1 MNAKVA
7 FATVSFSVWV
17 QMAKFPKVELAPVAA
32 VIVQPV
38 CFVMDRNVCAHVKP
52 ENGATDRQL
61 VMNAKVAFA
70 TVSFSVWVQM
80 AKFPKVELAPVAAVI
95 VQPVCFVMDQ
105 NV

>member
-7 FATVSFSVWV
+7 FATVSFSVRV

-38 CFVMDRNVCAHVKP
+38 CFVMDRNVCAHVKL
-52 ENGATDRQL
+52 ENIATDL

-70 TVSFSVWVQM
+70 TVSFSVRVQM
-80 AKFPKVELAPVAAVI
+80 AKFPKVELAPKVVVI
-95 VQPVCFVMDQ
+95 VPRAYIAKLTVV
-105 NV
+105 